1 MDDTQGDLRPQER
14 TDGPEHKPSGELGGH
29 PVNADETAPRE
40 HMPDAGDASGT
51 RTETRGNRTPETVDD
66 EPGSDL

>member
-1 MDDTQGDLRPQER
+1 MTSEDSRGGQMEPQER
-14 TDGPEHKPSGELGGH
+14 TEAPAGKPSGELGGQ

-40 HMPDAGDASGT
+40 HMPEPAEGGA
-51 RTETRGNRTPETVDD
+51 PEDRHPEAVDD